1 MRIAKVL
8 LAVVAVLGVISSVAV
23 ASEESSAP
31 TVVSSTTSSVGQSV
45 TTFSDGAKLV
55 TPASFNECP
64 DGWVCLWEDKEYSGR
79 MLEFQSR
86 GFWQNLT
93 DYGFNDKTTAW
104 RNRTNDDAKLAQ
116 DINGGG
122 GQICLQPNSSNSLL
136 TGFNDLASS
145 IIIFKT
151 ATVC

>member
-1 MRIAKVL
+1 
-8 LAVVAVLGVISSVAV
+8 
-23 ASEESSAP
+23 
-31 TVVSSTTSSVGQSV
+31 
-45 TTFSDGAKLV
+45 
-55 TPASFNECP
+55 
-64 DGWVCLWEDKEYSGR
+64 

>member
-8 LAVVAVLGVISSVAV
+8 LAVVAVLGVVSSVAV

-64 DGWVCLWEDKEYSGR
+64 DGWVCLWEDKE
-79 MLEFQSR
+79 
-86 GFWQNLT
+86 
-93 DYGFNDKTTAW
+93 
-104 RNRTNDDAKLAQ
+104 
-116 DINGGG
+116 
-122 GQICLQPNSSNSLL
+122 
-136 TGFNDLASS
+136 
-145 IIIFKT
+145 
-151 ATVC
+151 